1 MDASTLRWT
10 IVVIGVIILAA
21 IFLFGSPEKKRKPR
35 ASRRKVEAV
44 TERREPTLEIV
55 ETITDSETPDDPS
68 GQGELPI
75 GDGDAEPKPEPVE
88 APEVKKAPPKP
99 AGPPPDKIITLFL
112 QARDNHILGGVE
124 ILEVA
129 LKTAMEF
136 GEMNIFHRLLEG
148 TDKSIFCMANATK
161 PGTFIKDE
169 WNTFETNGLALFLTL
184 PGPTLALDAWDVM
197 LATVRRMADILN
209 SEIQDD
215 QHVEFTRQKEAL
227 VREEMREY
235 DRGQARQSLS

>member
-35 ASRRKVEAV
+35 ASRRKVDAV
-44 TERREPTLEIV
+44 AERHEPTLEIV
-55 ETITDSETPDDPS
+55 ETTTDSETPNDPS
-68 GQGELPI
+68 GQGELLI
-75 GDGDAEPKPEPVE
+75 GDAEPVE
-88 APEVKKAPPKP
+88 APEVKKAPRKP
-99 AGPPPDKIITLFL
+99 AGPPPDKIVTLFL
-112 QARDNHILGGVE
+112 RARDNHTLGGAE

-129 LKTAMEF
+129 LKTGMEF

-161 PGTFIKDE
+161 PGIFNKDE

-197 LATVRRMADILN
+197 LATIRRMADILN